1 MRIVVLSIIVVFMS
15 CSSSKSTSKQ
25 SISKEF
31 DQKNIISYFDKAIKT
46 GLKIKRNSQV
56 DESIVNQTGPID
68 NSYNLRSFQNNIINL
83 RKDDNF
89 ILIKKDSIYLRL
101 YKNESERFL
110 FKGNFILEKENFNSK
125 DNSFSNKYTL
135 KGAKTDY
142 DLLINYYPNN
152 SVDLKLNSKM
162 LYKGTWSNYKK

>member
-1 MRIVVLSIIVVFMS
+1 MRIVVLSILVVFMS

-25 SISKEF
+25 FISKEF

-56 DESIVNQTGPID
+56 DQSIVNQTGPID

-162 LYKGTWSNYKK
+162 LYKGTWRNYKK